1 MSSKLIPNSFQH
13 PNFYIDKLSYFLTP
27 QENVVLDKAIREIL
41 GWDNKIEKRQARI
54 ALRIFV
60 DGKFNRETG
69 ERLCYG
75 CGLGISA
82 IRKAIAALNEFGILI
97 KVGDPCPIGQL
108 FRLQDDIAQVKMA
121 ALELRREEQDAER
134 KQRTAKARGVL
145 SDNRGIVGQKGG
157 VLSDNTIG
165 VLPDK
170 RKETHE
176 KPKGNPHGEDAASDD
191 GNELD
196 DIMGPRQHTIPQ
208 GDPVKSGG
216 NWRKR
221 LQDNPHLT
229 WGSESQEIQ
238 RQVEQYGSSA
248 HPILKLGYE
257 LERAL
262 GMRPA
267 WDNREEVRT
276 WTSGLAACLE
286 NADHD
291 WQLVVSVARQ
301 MREEGLSIK
310 NPHSIKGMVADAAAK
325 KRSKATEHQR
335 ARQQM
340 EDDPQA
346 GAFRQLREANER
358 S

>member
-1 MSSKLIPNSFQH
+1 MSKLIPNSFQH

-54 ALRIFV
+54 ALSIFV

-82 IRKAIAALNEFGILI
+82 IRKALTALNEFGILV
-97 KVGDPCPIGQL
+97 KVGEPCPIGQL
-108 FRLQDDIAQVKMA
+108 FRLQDDIAQIDIA
-121 ALELRREEQDAER
+121 ALELRRETQEAER

-145 SDNRGIVGQKGG
+145 SDNRGIVRQHDG
-157 VLSDNTIG
+157 VLSDNRAG
-165 VLPDK
+165 VLSDNN
-170 RKETHE
+170 KETHE
-176 KPKGNPHGEDAASDD
+176 KPKGNPHGEDTALEDA
-191 GNELD
+191 
-196 DIMGPRQHTIPQ
+196 MGPRQHPIPQ
-208 GDPVKSGG
+208 GDPVQSNG
-216 NWRKR
+216 NWRER
-221 LQDNPHLT
+221 LRDNPHLT

-238 RQVEQYGSSA
+238 RQVERYGSSA

-267 WDNREEVRT
+267 WGNRQEVKT
-276 WTSGLAACLE
+276 WMSGLVECLE

-325 KRSKATEHQR
+325 KRSKATGYQHAQ
-335 ARQQM
+335 QQM
-340 EDDPQA
+340 EDDPQRE
-346 GAFRQLREANER
+346 AFRQLREANE
-358 S
+358 